1 MDVKTAYAVLRLK
14 PESSLAEANEVFDA
28 QAIRFDPDRVKRSLR
43 PAAESKMAQVNEA
56 WDAVRGHLQSGGGP
70 VSYEPV
76 PLPEPS
82 QRIRPVARAPRP
94 VDKSLSAEA
103 GWHVQPDGGRRYWD
117 GDQWTERTVRPALRR
132 MSFPEAVKSGL
143 TQYAD
148 FSGRARRSEFWW
160 FALFTS
166 MVSVGAALL
175 DWAFNS
181 SAIVQIL
188 MLLVLVVPSLAVTV
202 RRLHDTNRSGWTC
215 LIDFIPFVGGI
226 LLLVFECED
235 SVEDPNR
242 YGPSPKYA

>member
-70 VSYEPV
+70 VSYEPAPV
-76 PLPEPS
+76 AEPS
-82 QRIRPVARAPRP
+82 HGIRPVVRAPRP

-103 GWHVQPDGGRRYWD
+103 GWHVQPDGGQRYWD
-117 GDQWTERTVRPALRR
+117 GDQWTERTARPALRR

-143 TQYAD
+143 TRYVD

-160 FALFTS
+160 FALFQC
-166 MVSVGAALL
+166 MASVCAALL
-175 DWAFNS
+175 DWVFNS
-181 SAIVQIL
+181 PTVFQIL
-188 MLLVLVVPSLAVTV
+188 VFLGLVLPSLAVTV
-202 RRLHDTNRSGWTC
+202 RRLHDTNRSGWSYFIS
-215 LIDFIPFVGGI
+215 LIPFVGGI
-226 LLLVFECED
+226 LLLIFECED
-235 SVEDPNR
+235 SGEDPNR